1 MRRHRA
7 VPILGVGSV
16 EIRRGN
22 PAEESFLVERL
33 AAAGETFAR
42 AGKRIR
48 LFHRI
53 EEVAFLAAWDAARGG
68 GLTVPSGDDRA
79 GIVLG
84 IEEGID
90 GIRARHSIALRDDG
104 PKGVSPLSFPLTAHN
119 AVTAQL
125 SIALDLRGESF
136 TFCGGTVSGAVAL
149 WAARRMLH
157 DDRTSVVLA
166 GGATSVEKE
175 FLEGLGAAGMPDP
188 GGERDGACFLALG
201 ASGGVAASEG
211 EARPALVGYGE
222 GFGEQDVRDAV
233 DACLEDAGVPFRDIF
248 SVWEATPGVVPVGEE
263 RGKEGRWP
271 SARLSP
277 SADMHAASFPLAVA
291 AALRETGGFP
301 PRYLL
306 IVGRDCLAGA
316 AAVLVRS

>member
-1 MRRHRA
+1 MRNS
-7 VPILGVGSV
+7 VPILGVGLV
-16 EIRRGN
+16 KIRSGN
-22 PAEESFLVERL
+22 AMEERRFGERF
-33 AAAGETFAR
+33 ASAGETFAR

-53 EEVAFLAAWDAARGG
+53 EEVAFLAAWDAAQES
-68 GLTVPSGDDRA
+68 GLSVPSGDDRA

-84 IEEGID
+84 LDEGID

-104 PKGVSPLSFPLTAHN
+104 PKGVSPLLFPLTAHN

-136 TFCGGTVSGAVAL
+136 TFCGGSVSGAAAL
-149 WAARRMLH
+149 WAARWMLH
-157 DDRTSVVLA
+157 DGRASIVLA

-175 FLEGLGAAGMPDP
+175 FLEGLVVAGKPDP

-201 ASGGVAASEG
+201 ASRSVAAPGEG
-211 EARPALVGYGE
+211 VCPALVGYGE
-222 GFGEQDVRDAV
+222 GFGERDVRDAV
-233 DACLEDAGVPFRDIF
+233 DACLEDAGVPLHAIF
-248 SVWEATPGVVPVGEE
+248 SVWEATSGAASVVEE

-271 SARLSP
+271 VVRPSP
-277 SADMHAASFPLAVA
+277 YADMHAASFPLAVA
-291 AALRETGGFP
+291 AALRKTSSARP
-301 PRYLL
+301 CYAL

-316 AAVLVRS
+316 AAVLVQS

>member
-1 MRRHRA
+1 MLRA
-7 VPILGVGSV
+7 IPILGVGSV

-22 PAEESFLVERL
+22 PGEEIVLGNRL

-53 EEVAFLAAWDAARGG
+53 EEVAFLAAWDAARES
-68 GLTVPSGDDRA
+68 GLSVPSGDDRA

-84 IEEGID
+84 IDEGID

-104 PKGVSPLSFPLTAHN
+104 PTGVSPLSFPITAHN

-136 TFCGGTVSGAVAL
+136 TFCGGSVSGAAAL
-149 WAARRMLH
+149 WAARQMLH
-157 DDRTSVVLA
+157 DDRASVVLA

-175 FLEGLGAAGMPDP
+175 FLEGLHAAGMPDP

-201 ASGGVAASEG
+201 PARAVTDPDEA
-211 EARPALVGYGE
+211 ARPALVGYGE
-222 GFGEQDVRDAV
+222 GFGERDVRDAV
-233 DACLEDAGVPFRDIF
+233 DACLEDAGVHLRDIF
-248 SVWEATPGVVPVGEE
+248 SVWAATPGITPVGEE
-263 RGKEGRWP
+263 RGREGRWP
-271 SARLSP
+271 VARPSP
-277 SADMHAASFPLAVA
+277 SADMYAASFPLTVA
-291 AALRETGGFP
+291 AALRETGGAR
-301 PRYLL
+301 PRYAL
-306 IVGRDCLAGA
+306 IVGRDCLAGG